1 MYFFISFQNRAR
13 QLYTAG
19 YKTIEDIAKCRPMQ
33 LVKSIEHMHLRIAK
47 EIISAAKVDKSN
59 NITMNLSILMYFFI
73 LYLFSIQ
80 IILMKKLDHLEE
92 ETEALKVCLKPNDD
106 NLSEQ
111 L

>member
-1 MYFFISFQNRAR
+1 
-13 QLYTAG
+13 
-19 YKTIEDIAKCRPMQ
+19 MQ

-59 NITMNLSILMYFFI
+59 NITVNLSILMYFFFI